1 MKRFVMLATLAAF
14 VFGMVGIATAATEVR
29 MVGDARIHAN
39 WYSNY
44 QFTGWNRAGTRT
56 VDPVTI
62 WERFRLRTDFIANES
77 LKFRLG
83 LKVEDVWGGGTFTAD
98 NSAVAVQ
105 VYQAYVQFKWPDTD
119 ITITAGYQPMSMPQ
133 SSFFNGSVVVDTD
146 IAGIGI
152 TVPVVEDTF
161 NVVFGFVRYL
171 DTNGQSDTTT
181 TQVAD
186 ELDSFFLVLPITLD
200 GFSITPWGTVGIAG
214 IAANSGVFEDGNM
227 AGVTSA
233 ATFMLAPVGW
243 KNNQNFYWWA
253 GCAFEADAFDP
264 IKLYADVIYGE
275 GVRADYDK
283 NKRWGWFIDG
293 AIEYTG
299 LDMLTPQL
307 SAWWSSGEDG
317 STRNGSERMP
327 YVVPAWNA
335 STSFLFDGGQQFK
348 NGTVDVNPIGS
359 WGITAAL
366 ANISFI
372 EDLSSRITFTYARG
386 TNSKTALRDANL
398 VLGTNNY
405 FIMGKDLAVNE
416 YVLGLSFDHEYMIY
430 ENLALI
436 AETGWAHGEFDK
448 NVWGRRFYN
457 AAGDMWKVSIGLK
470 YQF

>member
-1 MKRFVMLATLAAF
+1 MKRAVMLFVLVVFVLAMSCVAF
-14 VFGMVGIATAATEVR
+14 AATEVR

-44 QFTGWNRAGTRT
+44 QFTGWDRSGNRT

-83 LKVEDVWGGGTFTAD
+83 LKIEDVWGNGTFTAD
-98 NSAVAVQ
+98 NSAAAVN
-105 VYQAYVQFKWPDTD
+105 VYQAYMQFKWPDTD

-152 TVPVVEDTF
+152 SVPLIEDTLA
-161 NVVFGFVRYL
+161 VTFGFVRYL
-171 DTNGQSDTTT
+171 DTNGEQDITT
-181 TQVAD
+181 TQVGD

-214 IAANSGVFEDGNM
+214 IAANSGVFEDGNT

-233 ATFMLAPVGW
+233 GTFIVAPTGW
-243 KNNQNFYWWA
+243 RNNQNFYWWA
-253 GCAFEADAFDP
+253 GAAFEADAFDP
-264 IKLYADVIYGE
+264 IKIYADVIYGE
-275 GVRADYDK
+275 GNRAERQECQ
-283 NKRWGWFIDG
+283 RWGWFIDG

-299 LDMLTPQL
+299 FDVLTPQL

-317 STRNGSERMP
+317 STSNGSERMP

-335 STSFLFDGGQQFK
+335 STSFLFDGGQEFK
-348 NGTVDVNPIGS
+348 NGTVDVNPVGS

-366 ANISFI
+366 SDISFV
-372 EDLSSRITFTYARG
+372 EDLTSRITFSYARG

-398 VLGTNNY
+398 ALGTNSF
-405 FIMGKDLAVNE
+405 FIMGKDLALDE
-416 YVLGLSFDHEYMIY
+416 YVVGVSFDHKYMIY

-448 NVWGRRFYN
+448 SVWGRQFYN
-457 AAGDMWKVSIGLK
+457 AAGDMWKVSVGLK
-470 YQF
+470 YTF